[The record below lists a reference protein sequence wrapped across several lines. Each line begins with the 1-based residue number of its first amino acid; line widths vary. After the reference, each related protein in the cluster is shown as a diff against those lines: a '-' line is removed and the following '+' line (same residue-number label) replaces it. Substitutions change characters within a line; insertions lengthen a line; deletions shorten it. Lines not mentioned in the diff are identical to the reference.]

1 MIKSKMEIA
10 FLVAAGMFACFAQP
24 AFAAPLDILEF
35 KKTQLSQNEQEQLCI
50 QVKNLCEHPD
60 QWRFLKTVDQQ
71 LWLLSGSDIIRFSNS
86 PMGLKLSK
94 QWHVNLST
102 QKEGTS
108 DGQFIFPKLFPMA
121 LNGYAIAVIDSFSE
135 MYSGGGANI
144 ERASF
149 YELTDSGTT
158 HQFIANY
165 PFSFSRMIRACFSE
179 QDYKSSKGKCHDED
193 SLSLDIRPIKPMLW
207 QFRYRYSLS
216 VSPASDSGEKSYNG
230 SRNLNIDLNKA
241 PEQPNISEAWN
252 YAGMG

>member
-1 MIKSKMEIA
+1 MSRSKIEIA
-10 FLVAAGMFACFAQP
+10 FLVIVGMFACFAKP
-24 AFAAPLDILEF
+24 AFAAPLSILEF

-60 QWRFLKTVDQQ
+60 QWRVLKTADRQ
-71 LWLLSGSDIIRFSNS
+71 LWLLSGEDILQFNNS
-86 PMGLKLSK
+86 ATGLKLSK

-102 QKEGTS
+102 QKEGAS
-108 DGQFIFPKLFPMA
+108 DGQFIFPKLFPITQ
-121 LNGYAIAVIDSFSE
+121 NRYAIAVIDSFSE

-149 YELTDSGTT
+149 YELTDAGTT

-179 QDYKSSKGKCHDED
+179 QDYESSQGNCHDED
-193 SLSLDIRPIKPMLW
+193 SLSLDLRPVKPLMW

-216 VSPASDSGEKSYNG
+216 VSPASDSDEKSYQG

-241 PEQPNISEAWN
+241 PEQPNIPEAWN

>member
-1 MIKSKMEIA
+1 MIKSKVQITL
-10 FLVAAGMFACFAQP
+10 LVVAGMFACFANS
-24 AFAAPLDILEF
+24 AFAAPLNILNF
-35 KKTQLSQNEQEQLCI
+35 KKTQLSQSEQEQLCI
-50 QVKNLCEHPD
+50 QVKDICDHSD
-60 QWRFLKTVDQQ
+60 QWRVLKTADQK
-71 LWLLSGSDIIRFSNS
+71 LWLLSGGDVIQFNNS
-86 PMGLKLSK
+86 ETGLKLSK
-94 QWHVNLST
+94 QWHINLST

-121 LNGYAIAVIDSFSE
+121 QNRYAIAVIDSFSE

-158 HQFIANY
+158 HQFISNY

-179 QDYKSSKGKCHDED
+179 QDYESSKGNCHDED
-193 SLSLDIRPIKPMLW
+193 SLSLDIRPLKPLVW
-207 QFRYRYSLS
+207 EFRYRYSLG
-216 VSPASDSGEKSYNG
+216 VSPASDSGEKSYKD

-241 PEQPNISEAWN
+241 PEQPNIPETWN